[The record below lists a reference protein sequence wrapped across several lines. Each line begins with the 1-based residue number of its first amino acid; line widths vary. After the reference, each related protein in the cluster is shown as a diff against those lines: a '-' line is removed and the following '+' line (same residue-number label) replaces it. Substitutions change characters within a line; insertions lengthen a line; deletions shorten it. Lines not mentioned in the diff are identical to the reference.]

1 MIYIYIYIYIQQ
13 NIHRHPKHQK
23 KNKAVDAPNL
33 KPAQAVDKKLR
44 SQASKID
51 QLFQK
56 P

>member
-1 MIYIYIYIYIQQ
+1 M
-13 NIHRHPKHQK
+13 HPKHPK